1 MNMCNWLQN
10 RRDALTPAL
19 SPAGGGEGGPATAEA
34 AEGEAGRFIHPTGG
48 WQAGA
53 GPNPLEGGLSVQWS
67 LGLGLLGLIGSGAV
81 FLWSLLQAASAEP
94 KTHKLTS
101 VSIRKMADSV
111 HAVIAADRQAY
122 AELVMHRL
130 LTQSNAPVPITA
142 NWRQQHGLPVHAQML
157 RWAGQSIQKRG
168 AEFSYVLRSLWP
180 INPSHGPQ
188 TEVEQ
193 QGLEAV
199 ARNPDQPFYT
209 EEELGGRSY
218 FTAVYADR
226 ATLSSCADCHNRHPA
241 SPRKDFKVG
250 DVMGAVV
257 VRVPLEF

>member
-1 MNMCNWLQN
+1 MKPFKLF
-10 RRDALTPAL
+10 RDVC
-19 SPAGGGEGGPATAEA
+19 SI
-34 AEGEAGRFIHPTGG
+34 GRC
-48 WQAGA
+48 
-53 GPNPLEGGLSVQWS
+53 
-67 LGLGLLGLIGSGAV
+67 LGLGLALLLGTGAT
-81 FLWSLLQAASAEP
+81 LWSLLQAQPAEP

-101 VSIRKMADSV
+101 VSIRKMADSL

-130 LTQSNAPVPITA
+130 LAHTNPPVPVTPD
-142 NWRQQHGLPVHAQML
+142 WRQQHGLPVHAQML

-188 TEVEQ
+188 TQVEQ
-193 QGLEAV
+193 QGLQAV
-199 ARNPDQPFYT
+199 ARNPDEPFYT
-209 EEELGGRSY
+209 EEQLGGRSY

-241 SPRKDFKVG
+241 SPRQDFKLG
-250 DVMGAVV
+250 DVMGGLV

>member
-1 MNMCNWLQN
+1 MNPLKLLQRPPN
-10 RRDALTPAL
+10 DARPAN
-19 SPAGGGEGGPATAEA
+19 SPAVGP
-34 AEGEAGRFIHPTGG
+34 GYPPR
-48 WQAGA
+48 
-53 GPNPLEGGLSVQWS
+53 GGLLIQWS
-67 LGLGLLGLIGSGAV
+67 LGLGLLGLVGSGTV
-81 FLWSLLQAASAEP
+81 VWSLLPAAPAEP
-94 KTHKLTS
+94 KTHKLTA
-101 VSIRKMADSV
+101 VSIRKMADCL

-130 LTQSNAPVPITA
+130 LALSNSPVPITTD
-142 NWRQQHGLPVHAQML
+142 WRERHGLPVHAQML

-193 QGLEAV
+193 RGLEAV
-199 ARNPDQPFYT
+199 ARNPDEPFYT

-241 SPRKDFKVG
+241 SPRKDFKLG